1 MPDELQEKST
11 QNQLAT
17 PVNGLPEYEAWEKTR
32 AAAPTDGDD
41 AAPSDATPVAVSAP
55 DADTGKDHPSEAVA
69 SPEVPPPPDAEKR
82 KPRAVDDLIRWRRR
96 AHGSE
101 RISTELAVKVQA
113 LEAQLAQQAA
123 ATAHG
128 TTTET
133 KPEKEKVTPRLDEFA
148 TVDEWGEA
156 LVNKKL
162 SEALEKQANLHRETQ
177 AREQEQRR
185 LAHWSAASAQAEEK
199 YPGFNAAVD
208 NALRRGHVQP
218 VLANAIVE
226 LSADEPD
233 KAATIAYA
241 LTQNPQEA
249 RRLSA
254 LSPYKVAVELGKLI
268 PTLSPGTNG
277 KTHSEA
283 SKPVPAASA
292 TTVLNGSA
300 PTTPNIGDANQ
311 SYSQYERIR
320 NKEEAARRR

>member
-1 MPDELQEKST
+1 MPDELQDKST

-69 SPEVPPPPDAEKR
+69 PPEPPPPTDERR
-82 KPRAVDDLIRWRRR
+82 KPKAVDDLIRYRRR
-96 AHGSE
+96 AHSSE
-101 RISTELAVKVQA
+101 RISTELAVKVEA
-113 LEAQLAQQAA
+113 LEARLAQL
-123 ATAHG
+123 TAPTANG
-128 TTTET
+128 TPTET
-133 KPEKEKVTPRLDEFA
+133 KPEKEKATPRLEEFA
-148 TVDEWGEA
+148 TVDEWGKA
-156 LVNKKL
+156 LLAREV
-162 SEALEKQANLHRETQ
+162 SEVLEKQAQLNREAQ

-208 NALRRGHVQP
+208 NALRRGHVLP
-218 VLANAIVE
+218 VLGDAIVE
-226 LSADEPD
+226 LSADEPE
-233 KAATIAYA
+233 KAAAIAYA

-254 LSPYKVAVELGKLI
+254 LTPYKVAVELGKLI

-277 KTHSEA
+277 KNHSEA

-300 PTTPNIGDANQ
+300 PTTPSIGDANQ

>member
-1 MPDELQEKST
+1 MPDELQEQST

-17 PVNGLPEYEAWEKTR
+17 PVNGLPEYPAWEKTR

-69 SPEVPPPPDAEKR
+69 SPEPPPPTDERR
-82 KPRAVDDLIRWRRR
+82 KPKAVDDLIRWRRR

-123 ATAHG
+123 ATAHS

-133 KPEKEKVTPRLDEFA
+133 KPEKEKASPGLDQFA

-156 LVNKKL
+156 LVARKV
-162 SEALEKQANLHRETQ
+162 SEVLEKQAQLNREAQ
-177 AREQEQRR
+177 AREHEQRR

-208 NALRRGHVQP
+208 NALRRGHVLP
-218 VLANAIVE
+218 VLGDAIVE
-226 LSADEPD
+226 LSADEPE
-233 KAATIAYA
+233 KAAAIAYA
-241 LTQNPQEA
+241 LTQNPQEE

-254 LSPYKVAVELGKLI
+254 LTPYKVAVELGKLI